1 MLNLDT
7 ATISDLPAA
16 GRIHGQ
22 DFIVERAS
30 FQNGTLTLR
39 EGTRGPVDFGITIN
53 FSGAQAEALAA
64 QTINVT
70 TNTDEAARVTLRWN
84 NDVNSGR
91 NSFDSGYAM
100 RLEFGLL
107 ENNHLPGK
115 IYLCTPD
122 AEKSYLLGTFT
133 VRGPQTQTAQTKVK
147 RGCLESRRARRDGL
161 TGLVFLAA

>member
-1 MLNLDT
+1 
-7 ATISDLPAA
+7 LPAA

-91 NSFDSGYAM
+91 NSFDSGYAL

-133 VRGPQTQTAQTKVK
+133 VEVRKPKPPKQK
-147 RGCLESRRARRDGL
+147 
-161 TGLVFLAA
+161 